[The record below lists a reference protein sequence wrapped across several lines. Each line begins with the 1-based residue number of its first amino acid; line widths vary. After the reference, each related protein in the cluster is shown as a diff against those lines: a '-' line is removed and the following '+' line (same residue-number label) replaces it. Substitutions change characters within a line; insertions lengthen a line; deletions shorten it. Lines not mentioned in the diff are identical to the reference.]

1 MKKIITLLLV
11 CVLLLSS
18 CTAIEKPTQK
28 EYSATFLN
36 VFDTVTKIVGT
47 AESREAFEEKI
58 QPIQDELERYHK
70 LFDIYDEYDGIAN
83 LKTVNDKASIAPVY
97 VDTAIIDLLQDCKEY
112 YDDTNGVFNYAMG
125 SVLQLWHQAREDGIN
140 DPENAYL
147 PNADALKKAS
157 QHIDPNDIVLDLEKS
172 TVFFKDP
179 DLKIDV
185 GAIAKG
191 WSVQRACENA
201 PEGLLLSVGGN
212 VHATGQR
219 TDGKASWSI
228 GIQSPDSN
236 GYLHT
241 ISIKKGSVVTSGSYI
256 RTYAVDGKQ
265 YHHIIDP
272 DTLYPGELWVS
283 VTVVCD
289 DSGLADVLSTSLFLL
304 NQEKGQEL
312 LDKYNAKALWIDEKG
327 NKYYSPGFRDII
339 KN

>member
-58 QPIQDELERYHK
+58 KPIKDELERYHK
-70 LFDIYDEYDGIAN
+70 LFDIYNEYDGIAN
-83 LKTVNDKASIAPVY
+83 LKTVNDKASVAPVY

-112 YDDTNGVFNYAMG
+112 YDTTNGVFNYAMG

-179 DLKIDV
+179 EIKIDV
-185 GAIAKG
+185 GAVAKG
-191 WSVQRACENA
+191 WSVQRACKNA

-212 VHATGQR
+212 VLATGQR

-228 GIQSPDSN
+228 GIQSPDNN

-283 VTVVCD
+283 VTIVCD

-304 NQEKGQEL
+304 SREKGQEL